1 MNDLSKMGL
10 GNIEHLGC
18 LVDGTK
24 SRHLDEVF
32 QMFQIDII
40 AHVLPS
46 LIFLSLF
53 PRIAAEKS
61 F

>member
-10 GNIEHLGC
+10 GNIEHLGR

-24 SRHLDEVF
+24 SRHLDEIF

-40 AHVLPS
+40 AQVVGS

-53 PRIAAEKS
+53 LRIAAEKN

>member
-1 MNDLSKMGL
+1 MGL
-10 GNIEHLGC
+10 GNIEHLGR

-24 SRHLDEVF
+24 SRHLDEIF

-53 PRIAAEKS
+53 LRIAAEKN

>member
-1 MNDLSKMGL
+1 MNDLSEMGL
-10 GNIEHLGC
+10 GNIEHLGR

>member
-1 MNDLSKMGL
+1 MIFSKMGL
-10 GNIEHLGC
+10 GNIEHLGR

-40 AHVLPS
+40 AHVLPLPHFSIS
-46 LIFLSLF
+46 L
-53 PRIAAEKS
+53 PRITAEKN